1 MTCSSMTQTFSA
13 LASSS
18 TTVRAKS
25 VKASCTRVSPQLRR
39 KATAAAAA
47 AAAATRLMMMTVVA
61 KKMQQK

>member
-47 AAAATRLMMMTVVA
+47 AARLMMMAVVA

>member
-47 AAAATRLMMMTVVA
+47 AAATRLMMMTVVA

>member
-47 AAAATRLMMMTVVA
+47 AARLMMMTVVA